1 MNQIII
7 KELDKLINRSIKKK
21 EVPVSAVIVKNNKI
35 IAKAYNKR
43 NKTNNILK
51 HAEII
56 AINKASRKLR
66 NWRLNECNLYTSLE
80 PCPMCKKVIEESRI
94 KNVYY
99 ILKRNEDIKT
109 DTKYQQIEVEN
120 YLYYEE
126 KLKKFFKSK
135 R

>member
-21 EVPVSAVIVKNNKI
+21 EVPVGAVIVKNNKI

-56 AINKASRKLR
+56 AINKASQKLR

>member
-21 EVPVSAVIVKNNKI
+21 EVPVGAVIVKNNKI